1 MPRPSHEELAL
12 SHQKKCTLCEAPRDV
27 LVRCQIDSS
36 GQWHFVCP
44 GKCWKSVSGGVV
56 DGVPEKV
63 GEGYKYGGMWKNKHA
78 GVSAKVP
85 KRLKGKL
92 TGRESVAS
100 SDSVSQTTDGER
112 SQTDGASLAG
122 VKKTAKRSK
131 GRMAR
136 KGGDVEAESEGSEG
150 SGGSEGSDGSDG
162 SDGSNGSQGSEE
174 SDHGGGV
181 DGNRSLGGD
190 STHKL
195 KSGDRD
201 DGATNVPSSATDN
214 TTIIESVV
222 SKQSQSD
229 ASTKAF

>member
-44 GKCWKSVSGGVV
+44 GKCWKSVSGGIV

-92 TGRESVAS
+92 TGKESVAS
-100 SDSVSQTTDGER
+100 SDSVSQTTNGER
-112 SQTDGASLAG
+112 SQTDGARLAG

-131 GRMAR
+131 GRMTR
-136 KGGDVEAESEGSEG
+136 KGGGAGAESEGSEG
-150 SGGSEGSDGSDG
+150 SGGSEGSDGSNG
-162 SDGSNGSQGSEE
+162 SNGSNGSQGSEE
-174 SDHGGGV
+174 SDHNGGF
-181 DGNRSLGGD
+181 DDNWSLGEG
-190 STHKL
+190 STHTL
-195 KSGDRD
+195 KFGVGG
-201 DGATNVPSSATDN
+201 DGATDVPRSATDD
-214 TTIIESVV
+214 TTITESAM
-222 SKQSQSD
+222 SKHSQSD